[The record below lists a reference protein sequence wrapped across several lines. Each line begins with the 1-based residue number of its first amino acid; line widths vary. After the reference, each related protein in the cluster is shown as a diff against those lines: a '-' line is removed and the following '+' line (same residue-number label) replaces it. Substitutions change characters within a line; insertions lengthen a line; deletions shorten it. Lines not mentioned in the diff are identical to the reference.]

1 MTRSG
6 PRHIYIAADGSPLPL
21 CPYGPPAVRRSSSPR
36 RGRQAAREAA
46 REFIAGL
53 AVVRAVSGRGGGWLQ
68 AAQEVARLERGVGSG
83 LGYRF
88 VHYSTNLEVP

>member
-1 MTRSG
+1 MV
-6 PRHIYIAADGSPLPL
+6 L
-21 CPYGPPAVRRSSSPR
+21 
-36 RGRQAAREAA
+36 
-46 REFIAGL
+46 
-53 AVVRAVSGRGGGWLQ
+53 AVSGRGGGWLQ